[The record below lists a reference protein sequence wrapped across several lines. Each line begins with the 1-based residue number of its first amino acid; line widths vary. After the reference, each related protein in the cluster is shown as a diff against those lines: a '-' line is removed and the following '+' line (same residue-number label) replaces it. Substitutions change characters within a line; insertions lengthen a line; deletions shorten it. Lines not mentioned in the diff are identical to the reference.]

1 MLTPKT
7 LEERPLASTPTYPYR
22 EPLVLALIVLVSSLV
37 LIFLDSEP
45 LSTNFVF
52 PLLSMAGVSFIWAVV
67 GIRSAVLFAR
77 SARRRLWRR
86 SVSRGLLF
94 AASILVCLCFLPYFR
109 GCAYL
114 GGALR
119 FAVNRSY
126 YDHEV
131 ALLPADDHPR
141 FRVFEWGGM
150 LFAWRDLIYD
160 ESDEVALPPGGQS
173 SAWKENDRNRGEF
186 DCGHWNARRLW
197 AHYYIVDFTC

>member
-77 SARRRLWRR
+77 SARRRL
-86 SVSRGLLF
+86 
-94 AASILVCLCFLPYFR
+94 
-109 GCAYL
+109 
-114 GGALR
+114 
-119 FAVNRSY
+119 
-126 YDHEV
+126 
-131 ALLPADDHPR
+131 
-141 FRVFEWGGM
+141 
-150 LFAWRDLIYD
+150 
-160 ESDEVALPPGGQS
+160 
-173 SAWKENDRNRGEF
+173 
-186 DCGHWNARRLW
+186 
-197 AHYYIVDFTC
+197 